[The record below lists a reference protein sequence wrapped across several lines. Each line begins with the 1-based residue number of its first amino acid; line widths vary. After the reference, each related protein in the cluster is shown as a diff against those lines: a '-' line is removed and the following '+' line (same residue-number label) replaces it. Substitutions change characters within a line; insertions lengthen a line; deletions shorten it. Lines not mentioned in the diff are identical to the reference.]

1 MLAARLTVRNRIPM
15 KRTLTMFALLAC
27 AGAAFPAGA
36 GAAQSLNMKPGL
48 WELDNRVSSSDPQI
62 QSAMSEMQ
70 KQLANMSPQQ
80 RQSLQQMMD
89 RNGVQ
94 LQLGDGG
101 TIHSSVCMTREM
113 IDRKTFPVQG
123 GECSQNVTPL
133 SGNRFKVAF
142 SCTKPRARGAGE
154 ISMESDTSY
163 RGRVQITSE
172 ERSGTVDMDVTG
184 RWAGADCGGVKPM
197 GVPRGK

>member
-1 MLAARLTVRNRIPM
+1 M
-15 KRTLTMFALLAC
+15 KHSLSVLALLAC
-27 AGAAFPAGA
+27 AGAA
-36 GAAQSLNMKPGL
+36 GAAQNLNMKPGL
-48 WELDNRVSSSDPQI
+48 WELNNRVSSSDPQI

-70 KQLANMSPQQ
+70 KQLGNMLPQQ

-94 LQLGDGG
+94 LQIADGG
-101 TIHSSVCMTREM
+101 NIHSSVCMTREM
-113 IDRKTFPVQG
+113 IDRKTFPLQG

-142 SCTKPRARGAGE
+142 SCTKPRARGEGE

-172 ERSGTVDMDVTG
+172 ERSGSVDMDVTG
-184 RWAGADCGGVKPM
+184 RWMGADCGGVKPM
-197 GVPRGK
+197 GSQKTR

>member
-1 MLAARLTVRNRIPM
+1 M
-15 KRTLTMFALLAC
+15 KPTLTMVALL
-27 AGAAFPAGA
+27 AGAAFSTGA
-36 GAAQSLNMKPGL
+36 LAASTLHMKPGL
-48 WELDNRVSSSDPQI
+48 WELNNRVSSSDPQI

-70 KQLANMSPQQ
+70 KQVANMSPQQ
-80 RQSLQQMMD
+80 RESLQQLMD

-94 LQLGDGG
+94 LQLGDGS
-101 TIHSSVCMTREM
+101 TIRSSVCMTREI

-142 SCTKPRARGAGE
+142 SCTKPRARGEGE
-154 ISMESDTSY
+154 IGMDGDTGY
-163 RGRVQITSE
+163 RGRVKITSD

-184 RWAGADCGGVKPM
+184 RWVGADCGAVKPM
-197 GVPRGK
+197 GVPKEK

>member
-1 MLAARLTVRNRIPM
+1 M
-15 KRTLTMFALLAC
+15 KRTFTMFALLAC
-27 AGAAFPAGA
+27 AGAALPT
-36 GAAQSLNMKPGL
+36 AATAATAARPLNMKPGL
-48 WELDNRVSSSDPQI
+48 WEVNNRASSSDPQI

-80 RQSLQQMMD
+80 RQSLQQLMD

-94 LQLGDGG
+94 VQLGEGG
-101 TIHSSVCMTREM
+101 NIHSSVCMTREM
-113 IDRKTFPVQG
+113 IERKTFPVQG

-142 SCTKPRARGAGE
+142 SCTRPRARGEGE

-172 ERSGTVDMDVTG
+172 ERSGSVDMDVSG
-184 RWAGADCGGVKPM
+184 RWVAADCGAVKPM
-197 GVPRGK
+197 GAPAGK

>member
-1 MLAARLTVRNRIPM
+1 M

-27 AGAAFPAGA
+27 AGAALPSAA
-36 GAAQSLNMKPGL
+36 GAAQTLNMKPGL
-48 WELDNRVSSSDPQI
+48 WELNNRVSSSDPQI

-70 KQLANMSPQQ
+70 KHLANMSPEQ
-80 RQSLQQMMD
+80 RQSLQQMMN

-94 LQLGDGG
+94 LQLGEGG
-101 TIHSSVCMTREM
+101 NIHSSVCMTREM

-142 SCTKPRARGAGE
+142 SCTKPRARGEGE

-184 RWAGADCGGVKPM
+184 RWVGADCGGVKPM
-197 GVPRGK
+197 GAPKGK

>member
-1 MLAARLTVRNRIPM
+1 MSTVYACAM
-15 KRTLTMFALLAC
+15 KSTLTMVALL
-27 AGAAFPAGA
+27 AGAAFSSGA
-36 GAAQSLNMKPGL
+36 VAAPTLNMKPGL
-48 WELDNRVSSSDPQI
+48 WELNNRVSSSDPQI

-70 KQLANMSPQQ
+70 KQVANMSPQQ
-80 RQSLQQMMD
+80 RQSLQQLMD

-94 LQLGDGG
+94 LQLGDGS
-101 TIHSSVCMTREM
+101 TIRSSVCMTREM

-142 SCTKPRARGAGE
+142 SCTKPRARGEGE
-154 ISMESDTSY
+154 IGMDGDTGY
-163 RGRVQITSE
+163 RGRVKITSD

-184 RWAGADCGGVKPM
+184 RWVGADCGAVKPM
-197 GVPRGK
+197 GVPKEK